1 MHLAEECS
9 APAKTI
15 PKAIISTVLVGVL
28 TAFAFAVAMCY
39 STDDFESLLTTPT
52 GCVRSLFFG
61 FKSKTKAS
69 GKSLTDWLANR
80 FPIYALWHQATG
92 SLPGATV
99 LMVALLCVMMSAL
112 NAVHQT
118 ASRLTWSSARDD
130 AIVLAKYLKLVHPR
144 LHMPVYALLLNFVF
158 CVIAGALYPA
168 STSGMF
174 LYVTSLEMRP
184 R

>member
-52 GCVRSLFFG
+52 G
-61 FKSKTKAS
+61 
-69 GKSLTDWLANR
+69 

-130 AIVLAKYLKLVHPR
+130 AIVLA
-144 LHMPVYALLLNFVF
+144 
-158 CVIAGALYPA
+158 
-168 STSGMF
+168 
-174 LYVTSLEMRP
+174 
-184 R
+184 

>member
-1 MHLAEECS
+1 
-9 APAKTI
+9 
-15 PKAIISTVLVGVL
+15 
-28 TAFAFAVAMCY
+28 
-39 STDDFESLLTTPT
+39 
-52 GCVRSLFFG
+52 
-61 FKSKTKAS
+61 
-69 GKSLTDWLANR
+69 
-80 FPIYALWHQATG
+80 
-92 SLPGATV
+92 
-99 LMVALLCVMMSAL
+99 MVALLCVMMSAL

>member
-1 MHLAEECS
+1 MQRARQDHPESHHLHGSGWSFDGIRLRCCH
-9 APAKTI
+9 
-15 PKAIISTVLVGVL
+15 VLQHRRLRVSSND
-28 TAFAFAVAMCY
+28 AY
-39 STDDFESLLTTPT
+39 R
-52 GCVRSLFFG
+52 VRKKSFFFG
-61 FKSKTKAS
+61 FKSKTKARS